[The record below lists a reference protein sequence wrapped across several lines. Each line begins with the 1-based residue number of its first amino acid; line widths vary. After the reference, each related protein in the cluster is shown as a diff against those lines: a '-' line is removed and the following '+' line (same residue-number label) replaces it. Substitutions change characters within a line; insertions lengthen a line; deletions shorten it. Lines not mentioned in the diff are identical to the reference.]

1 VIIVTL
7 PPRRCPRCDR
17 VLSVVDLEV
26 CAVCRSVVDLEV
38 CAVCRAEE
46 DRRG

>member
-1 VIIVTL
+1 LIIVTL

-26 CAVCRSVVDLEV
+26 CAVCR
-38 CAVCRAEE
+38 AEE